1 MLDHDELLPE
11 EQASPDFVQELQIAY
26 QMKPEEK
33 QVLTRVHER
42 LAQRSHPHPLLEPVQ
57 AGGHPHTRS
66 PQLPPTV
73 SPPSRSTTSRQR
85 WLRHLNALVAALFV
99 GLLVATMVFTF
110 SSINRTRVGSPP
122 ATVGLTNGIR
132 VWLVPAE
139 KGSTPSQAEMEATR
153 ILLSQRFISFGLQ
166 GSSVRVLTVNG
177 QPGILVQL
185 PHFGGNEQQAID
197 TLLGTGVLAF
207 WDTGPYATVPV
218 GTPFY
223 PSPYIQYNPGGR
235 PRFTNQDLDPSALS
249 VFRDPEGLLAISCTM
264 KGDAVNRF
272 QLYTANNIGH
282 ALTITLD
289 GKVLESG
296 IIETSIAGP
305 FEVPVNSTQQQASAL
320 VSVLEYGPLPVELK
334 KLV

>member
-11 EQASPDFVQELQIAY
+11 EQAYPDFVQELQTTY
-26 QMKPEEK
+26 EMKPEEK

-57 AGGHPHTRS
+57 AGGHTRS

-73 SPPSRSTTSRQR
+73 SPPSWPTTSRQR
-85 WLRHLNALVAALFV
+85 WLRHLNTLVAALFV
-99 GLLVATMVFTF
+99 GLLVAIMVFTF
-110 SSINRTRVGSPP
+110 SSINRTGVGSPP

-132 VWLVPAE
+132 VLLVPAE

-185 PHFGGNEQQAID
+185 PHFGGNEQQTSG
-197 TLLGTGVLAF
+197 TLLETGALAF

-218 GTPFY
+218 GTPFN
-223 PSPYIQYNPGGR
+223 PGPYTQYNPDSK
-235 PRFTNQDLDPSALS
+235 PRFTNQDLDPTVLA
-249 VFRDPEGLLAISCTM
+249 VFRDSSTGLPAINFMM
-264 KGDAVNRF
+264 KGDALKRF
-272 QLYTANNIGH
+272 QRYTANNIGH
-282 ALTITLD
+282 SLTITLD
-289 GKVLESG
+289 GKVIESA
-296 IIETSIAGP
+296 IIHSSIAGP
-305 FEVPVNSTQQQASAL
+305 FEVSADFTQQQASAI

-334 KLV
+334 KLI

>member
-110 SSINRTRVGSPP
+110 SSINRTSPC
-122 ATVGLTNGIR
+122 
-132 VWLVPAE
+132 
-139 KGSTPSQAEMEATR
+139 
-153 ILLSQRFISFGLQ
+153 
-166 GSSVRVLTVNG
+166 
-177 QPGILVQL
+177 
-185 PHFGGNEQQAID
+185 H
-197 TLLGTGVLAF
+197 
-207 WDTGPYATVPV
+207 
-218 GTPFY
+218 
-223 PSPYIQYNPGGR
+223 
-235 PRFTNQDLDPSALS
+235 
-249 VFRDPEGLLAISCTM
+249 
-264 KGDAVNRF
+264 
-272 QLYTANNIGH
+272 
-282 ALTITLD
+282 
-289 GKVLESG
+289 SG
-296 IIETSIAGP
+296 IDQRYSCVAGP
-305 FEVPVNSTQQQASAL
+305 SGKGQYAFAGRDGSDAHPPLSAFHQL
-320 VSVLEYGPLPVELK
+320 WFAGVKCARADG
-334 KLV
+334 

>member
-1 MLDHDELLPE
+1 
-11 EQASPDFVQELQIAY
+11 
-26 QMKPEEK
+26 
-33 QVLTRVHER
+33 
-42 LAQRSHPHPLLEPVQ
+42 
-57 AGGHPHTRS
+57 
-66 PQLPPTV
+66 
-73 SPPSRSTTSRQR
+73 
-85 WLRHLNALVAALFV
+85 
-99 GLLVATMVFTF
+99 MVFTF

-207 WDTGPYATVPV
+207 WDTGPYATVAI